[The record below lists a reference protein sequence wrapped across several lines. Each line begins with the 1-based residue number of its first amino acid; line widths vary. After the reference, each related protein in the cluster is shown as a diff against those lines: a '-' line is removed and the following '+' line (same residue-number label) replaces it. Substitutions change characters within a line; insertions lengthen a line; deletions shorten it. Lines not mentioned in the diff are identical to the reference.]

1 MRVLLATILLGAMA
15 LAGCARRQVHPA
27 STGVHFGI
35 PAAAP
40 AASGQKLI
48 VTPATGLVGRVE
60 KVNLSS
66 RFVIV
71 NFATGQMP
79 ELGRVMA
86 VYRNGLKV
94 GELKMNDLRLD
105 GNQVADLVAGE
116 AAKGDEVREN

>member
-1 MRVLLATILLGAMA
+1 MILLGAMV
-15 LAGCARRQVHPA
+15 LAGCARQQVHPA
-27 STGVHFGI
+27 SPAGHFGM

-40 AASGQKLI
+40 AAPGQKLI
-48 VTPATGLVGRVE
+48 ITPATGLVGKVE

-94 GELKMNDLRLD
+94 GELKMNALRLD

-116 AAKGDEVREN
+116 AVKGDEVREN